1 MRQIMIT
8 VLFIFN
14 FSRYEKKKKIDKTLS
29 LSHFLIKSVCFSAIV
44 FAIVL
49 FIEKKKIFQEDNVNN
64 HIEWKWDGYYR
75 LKEEK
80 IPVDI
85 LFVGN
90 SHILTGINPYM
101 FSKNVGLNSFIMGAP
116 GVSVGDLYYSI
127 EEAITVRKPKVIVL
141 ETYAIN
147 DYEQLKLSGGSL
159 NNQIDSFRGR
169 KNSWLKFKSMFSLFA
184 RENYLIAWVEL
195 FRNHNFIFT
204 KPDQIKRNIKSGGPV
219 KREAPKGVYLGQF
232 SRFTEGLSEKT
243 LKRYKK
249 EGAPVNGAD
258 YRISRSSIR
267 YTRKIAELCRKNDIK
282 LVFLTVPMYDE
293 HIEYYY
299 A

>member
-159 NNQIDSFRGR
+159 NNQIEIGR
-169 KNSWLKFKSMFSLFA
+169 A
-184 RENYLIAWVEL
+184 HV
-195 FRNHNFIFT
+195 
-204 KPDQIKRNIKSGGPV
+204 
-219 KREAPKGVYLGQF
+219 
-232 SRFTEGLSEKT
+232 
-243 LKRYKK
+243 
-249 EGAPVNGAD
+249 
-258 YRISRSSIR
+258 
-267 YTRKIAELCRKNDIK
+267 
-282 LVFLTVPMYDE
+282 
-293 HIEYYY
+293 
-299 A
+299 